1 MGEVMAQ
8 LNDDG
13 VTLDMVHGYFVMD
26 PVQQLLDQAY
36 EQLTDEELEAFDN
49 VLNAVGLGEESNI

>member
-49 VLNAVGLGEESNI
+49 VLNAVGLGD